1 VSRPALAVVA
11 AAAAAL
17 ALALRALIPAGEDPS
32 GLRPGPALAGDPQ
45 AAGVARAD
53 AAAGVAPLAPR
64 AAQWVRDHRD
74 LIRRTAAD
82 LGVPAVA
89 LAGVVAAEQTLLH
102 DRHDA
107 VVDAVF
113 RVYLSSLSEGDLRAW
128 AAEQETEYRQ
138 RLAEGEEPG
147 LEMLKSPYLWSVGP
161 AQVSFRNAFFQERRL
176 ARLQGRAERT
186 LEELVTAVLTPAGSL
201 EYAAVLLLDAQEAY
215 ARYAGV
221 DLARRPG
228 VLATLYH
235 LGSPARRALRLEE
248 ENRLRDLRGEVRAEP
263 QVNDYGAFVDGHAA
277 DLEELLR

>member
-1 VSRPALAVVA
+1 MSRLVLFAVAGA
-11 AAAAAL
+11 AAVL
-17 ALALRALIPAGEDPS
+17 ALLARALIPAADDPT
-32 GLRPGPALAGDPQ
+32 GLRPDSVLARHPDG
-45 AAGVARAD
+45 AAVR
-53 AAAGVAPLAPR
+53 AAAAPDVTPLSPR
-64 AAQWVRDHRD
+64 AAAWVREHRD
-74 LIRRTAAD
+74 LIRRTASA
-82 LGVPAVA
+82 LGVPPVA

-113 RVYLSSLSEGDLRAW
+113 RVYLSSLSERDLRAW
-128 AAEQETEYRQ
+128 AAEQETAYRR

-147 LEMLKSPYLWSVGP
+147 LQMLKSPYLWSVGP

-176 ARLQGRAERT
+176 ARLQDRPERT
-186 LEELVTAVLTPAGSL
+186 LEELVRAVLTPSGSL
-201 EYAAVLLLDAQEAY
+201 EYAAILLLDAQEAY

-221 DLARRPG
+221 DLTRRPG

-248 ENRLRDLRGEVRAEP
+248 ENRLRDLRGERRAEP
-263 QVNDYGAFVDGHAA
+263 QVNQYGAFVDGHAP

>member
-1 VSRPALAVVA
+1 
-11 AAAAAL
+11 
-17 ALALRALIPAGEDPS
+17 
-32 GLRPGPALAGDPQ
+32 
-45 AAGVARAD
+45 
-53 AAAGVAPLAPR
+53 
-64 AAQWVRDHRD
+64 VRDHRD

>member
-1 VSRPALAVVA
+1 VRRVLPFALAA
-11 AAAAAL
+11 GAAAL
-17 ALALRALIPAGEDPS
+17 ALTLRALVPAADDPT
-32 GLRPGPALAGDPQ
+32 GLRPDPALARDPDSTIE
-45 AAGVARAD
+45 AG
-53 AAAGVAPLAPR
+53 AGAGGQVAPLSPR
-64 AAQWVRDHRD
+64 AAAWVREHRE
-74 LIRRTAAD
+74 LIRRTASG
-82 LGVPAVA
+82 LGVPSIA

-102 DRHDA
+102 DPHDA

-113 RVYLSSLSEGDLRAW
+113 RAYLSRLSERDLRGW
-128 AAEQETEYRQ
+128 AAEQETAYRR

-147 LEMLKSPYLWSVGP
+147 LQMLKSPYLWSVGP

-186 LEELVTAVLTPAGSL
+186 LEELVRAVLTPAGSL

-221 DLARRPG
+221 DLRRRPG

-248 ENRLRDLRGEVRAEP
+248 ENRLRDLRGEIRAEP
-263 QVNDYGAFVDGHAA
+263 QVNHYGAFVDGHAA